1 MKSTI
6 SAAVIA
12 LALGVAVSAQDSTVK
27 SKTQVKS
34 DDAQTVT
41 MTGCLLPNAAGGY
54 TLSGTMASA
63 GDDATIKSKVKTD
76 VDDEDTKVK
85 SKSTAKIDNDDHKAI
100 GTSGSVSSFDVS
112 ARDGVDLAAH
122 AGHKVTIAAVMLDA
136 ASKGDDDAKI
146 KIKEDTKVK
155 AEDSPDGKV
164 QSKTKAE
171 LPRGANARLMAV
183 SIQQVGENCSQ

>member
-63 GDDATIKSKVKTD
+63 GDDVTIKSKVKTD

-85 SKSTAKIDNDDHKAI
+85 STAKIDNDDSKAI

-183 SIQQVGENCSQ
+183 SIQQVGENCSR